1 MSLTDAQV
9 VAMRERYASG
19 ATQVQL
25 AAEFGVGQTT
35 VSAIVSGRTRAG
47 AGGPVS
53 TRTTATTQ
61 RSRPAGEAAPKRR
74 RASSPLTE
82 EAVAQVKARV
92 DAGEPRAAVADA
104 LGLSVHTVHSILSG
118 RRGAAAA
125 AAAPAPGRLDATTV
139 TRIRALGATGM
150 AQSAIAAE
158 AGTSQQV
165 VSGILQGRTYRG
177 VGEGDSSHI

>member
-1 MSLTDAQV
+1 
-9 VAMRERYASG
+9 MRERYASG
-19 ATQVQL
+19 ATQMQL
-25 AAEFGVGQTT
+25 ATEFGVGQTT
-35 VSAIVSGRTRAG
+35 VSAIVSGRTRAA
-47 AGGPVS
+47 AGGPIAA
-53 TRTTATTQ
+53 RTTATTQ
-61 RSRPAGEAAPKRR
+61 PARADAPKRR

-92 DAGEPRAAVADA
+92 AAGEPRAAVADA
-104 LGLSVHTVHSILSG
+104 LGLSVHTVHSIMSG

-139 TRIRALGATGM
+139 TRIRALGAAGM
-150 AQSAIAAE
+150 AQSAIAADV
-158 AGTSQQV
+158 GTSQQV